1 MRAGGIVIGLLSLVG
16 SSLAQPSI
24 EVFESVNELPEGWAQ
39 VRTPAPETRVAL
51 RIALEH
57 PNQELFEQTL
67 LDVSTPDHPKYG
79 QHLTGAELK
88 YMLKPRDD
96 STDSVMSWL
105 DSAKIPA
112 ADIKND
118 GEWIN
123 FRATVAQAEELL
135 STKFYVYKHNEDK
148 KEMIRTLQYSLPS
161 SVAPHVLTIQPTTRF
176 SRMMA
181 QRSTIHDVD
190 TLNSVFGVATTNNK
204 APAVP
209 TTELDVKACNASI
222 TPACLRALYNIGD
235 YQADPKGKSLFGVA
249 GYLKQYAKVKD
260 LNNFLK
266 KYAPYA
272 AGANFTAVGVRGDN
286 NPQNT
291 TNDDVEANLDI
302 QYAVSLSYNIP
313 VTYYS
318 TDGLGELV
326 PDLDQPDINNGQNE
340 PYLDFITYLLALPQD
355 KLPQTITTSY
365 GENEQSVPAKYAKK
379 VCSMF
384 GELGLRGVSVL
395 FSSGDT
401 GVGSACQTNDG
412 KNTTRFLPIFPAAC
426 PWVTSVGGTY
436 QVQPERAVS
445 FSSGGFSDLF
455 PRPRYQDAAVKGY
468 LRILGDRW
476 KGLYNPAGRGFP
488 DVAAQGYHFHVID
501 ELANKTNPDI
511 LVGGTSASAP
521 AFAAIIA
528 LLNNARTSRHLP
540 PLGFLNPWIYAIGH
554 RGLNDVTHGGSTG
567 CTGKDIYSKLPTP
580 FVPYASWNA
589 TVGWDPVT
597 GLGTPDFERLLG
609 LSTPG
614 AGWRGIGKGNG
625 GEE

>member
-1 MRAGGIVIGLLSLVG
+1 MPASSGLLYYNMHSTMRSTLPEHGSCSLLKYRTLDSWNTSILSHMLILIPSTSPPLPRTVQQDQHNKEVVIMRAGGIVFGLLSLVG
-16 SSLAQPSI
+16 SSLATPAV
-24 EVFESVNELPEGWAQ
+24 EVFESVNELPAGWTQ
-39 VRTPAPETRVAL
+39 VRTPAPETPISL

-79 QHLTGAELK
+79 QHLSEAELK
-88 YMLKPRDD
+88 YMLKPRDE
-96 STDSVMSWL
+96 STESVVSWL

-135 STKFYVYKHNEDK
+135 STKFYVYKHNEDN

-190 TLNSVFGVATTNNK
+190 ALNSVFGVAAANLK

-209 TTELDVKACNASI
+209 STELDVKACNASI
-222 TPACLRALYNIGD
+222 TPACLRALYNVGD

-249 GYLKQYAKVKD
+249 GYLAQYAKVKD
-260 LNNFLK
+260 LNNFIE

-272 AGANFTAVGVRGDN
+272 AGANFTPISVRGPN

-291 TNDDVEANLDI
+291 TDDDVEANLDI
-302 QYAVSLSYNIP
+302 QYAVAMSYNIP
-313 VTYYS
+313 VNYYS

-326 PDLDQPDINNGQNE
+326 PDLDQPDKASGQNE
-340 PYLDFITYLLALPQD
+340 PYLDFITYLLALPKD

-365 GENEQSVPAKYAKK
+365 GENEQSVPPKYAKK

-412 KNTTRFLPIFPAAC
+412 KNTTRFLPIFPAA
-426 PWVTSVGGTY
+426 
-436 QVQPERAVS
+436 
-445 FSSGGFSDLF
+445 
-455 PRPRYQDAAVKGY
+455 
-468 LRILGDRW
+468 
-476 KGLYNPAGRGFP
+476 N
-488 DVAAQGYHFHVID
+488 YH
-501 ELANKTNPDI
+501 
-511 LVGGTSASAP
+511 
-521 AFAAIIA
+521 II
-528 LLNNARTSRHLP
+528 RQKSHT
-540 PLGFLNPWIYAIGH
+540 
-554 RGLNDVTHGGSTG
+554 
-567 CTGKDIYSKLPTP
+567 PT
-580 FVPYASWNA
+580 F
-589 TVGWDPVT
+589 
-597 GLGTPDFERLLG
+597 
-609 LSTPG
+609 
-614 AGWRGIGKGNG
+614 
-625 GEE
+625 